1 MTRAKGGKSYIGSR
15 ELPSKKRPMI
25 KVCRLGH
32 ATLTTPDL
40 DRQVAYYTQVV
51 GLTLIEREAKRVFLA
66 TKQGLEALALEQGA
80 PNALSR
86 LAFQVAPGTDLAQ
99 LARELSTHGIKAER
113 RSSISPG
120 VAQAIVFEDPKHT
133 TIEIF
138 AEYSFAK
145 EDTSQGGIMPLKL
158 GHVAY
163 RVADVQQIVK
173 FYTDVLGF
181 RVSDWRDDTF
191 AFLRCGPD
199 HHTVNFVVD
208 EVPQLHH
215 IAFEVKDWAEIQ
227 RACEWLA
234 KNNIHL
240 VWGPGRHIIGHN
252 IAIYHR
258 NADKVR
264 VEFFCEMDQ
273 MKDETLGYFD
283 PRPWHQDQPQRP
295 KVWGPETLRNYWG
308 FGSERVIRGY
318 QTVE

>member
-1 MTRAKGGKSYIGSR
+1 
-15 ELPSKKRPMI
+15 MI
-25 KVCRLGH
+25 HVRRLGH
-32 ATLTTPDL
+32 ATLTTPDIA
-40 DRQVAYYTQVV
+40 RQIAYYTEVV
-51 GLTLIEREAKRVFLA
+51 GLTLIAREKDRAFLA
-66 TKQGLEALALEQGA
+66 TRQGLEAVALEQGK
-80 PNALSR
+80 PNALAR
-86 LAFQVAPGTDLAQ
+86 LSFQVAPGSDLADV
-99 LARELSTHGIKAER
+99 ARDLCAHGIACER
-113 RSSISPG
+113 RRDVSPG
-120 VAQAIVFEDPKHT
+120 ISEAVSFTDIKGTAID
-133 TIEIF
+133 IF
-138 AEYSFAK
+138 ADYEFAK
-145 EDTSQGGIMPLKL
+145 EDRALAGIMPIKL

-163 RVADVQQIVK
+163 RVTDVQAVVK

-208 EVPQLHH
+208 PEPQLHH

-234 KNNIHL
+234 QNGIHL

-258 NADKVR
+258 NADKMR

-273 MKDETLGYFD
+273 MKDEALGYFD
-283 PRPWHQDQPQRP
+283 PRPWHQDRPQRP
-295 KVWGPETLRNYWG
+295 KVWGADTLRNYWG
-308 FGSERVIRGY
+308 YGSEPVIRGY